1 VSRGFKICLWV
12 LGAYCVLMSP
22 LIWEGLR
29 DGNGTMNGAPAY
41 IGLLAGL
48 LVLNRRKPGASPGS
62 AEKPRDGWRIRSFFR
77 KRLNKG

>member
-22 LIWEGLR
+22 LIWEGLK

-48 LVLNRRKPGASPGS
+48 LVRYRAKL
-62 AEKPRDGWRIRSFFR
+62 RDSVRAARDAWPDLRSITLFR
-77 KRLNKG
+77 KHLSKN